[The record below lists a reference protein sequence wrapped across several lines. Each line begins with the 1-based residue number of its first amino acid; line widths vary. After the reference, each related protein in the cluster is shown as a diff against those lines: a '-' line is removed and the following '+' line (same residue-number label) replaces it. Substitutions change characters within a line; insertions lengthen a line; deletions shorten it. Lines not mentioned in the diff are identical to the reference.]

1 MDRRRL
7 RIGIAAVAAL
17 ALLALASPHNRA
29 DIRILTHDKGDLSPH
44 KMQAVI
50 DLGIV
55 AISVLYTWTAKV
67 VR

>member
-1 MDRRRL
+1 MDRRRF

-17 ALLALASPHNRA
+17 ALLALVSPHNRA

>member
-17 ALLALASPHNRA
+17 ALLALVSPHNRA
-29 DIRILTHDKGDLSPH
+29 DIRILTHDKSDLSPH

-55 AISVLYTWTAKV
+55 AVSVLYTWTSKAI
-67 VR
+67 R